1 MKLSGR
7 RSRPIER
14 PFRPEG
20 PLAYARLS
28 DPILVTQ
35 AKNGDR
41 RALEKLRDELEEV
54 A

>member
-28 DPILVTQ
+28 DPILVTR

-41 RALEKLRDELEEV
+41 RALEKLRDELEGV